1 MKITI
6 SKNHLAVTV
15 NVSKGFFDFL
25 KIRHWSFDSI
35 DESTD
40 VEYYKALQSDYFTF
54 CMKKLPIEKAKEV
67 ICAGKK
73 FITEYD
79 FFPSYEKE
87 LKNI

>member
-1 MKITI
+1 MYMYGKTSRNGTYI
-6 SKNHLAVTV
+6 A
-15 NVSKGFFDFL
+15 
-25 KIRHWSFDSI
+25 
-35 DESTD
+35 
-40 VEYYKALQSDYFTF
+40 YYFTF
-54 CMKKLPIEKAKEV
+54 CMKKLPIEKAKV